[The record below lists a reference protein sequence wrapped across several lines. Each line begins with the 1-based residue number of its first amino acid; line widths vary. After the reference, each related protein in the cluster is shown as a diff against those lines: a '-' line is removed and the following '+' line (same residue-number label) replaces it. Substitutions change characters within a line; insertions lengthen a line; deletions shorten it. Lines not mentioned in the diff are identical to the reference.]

1 MLNNI
6 IKMENIEKW
15 YGKVHALKGVDFS
28 VSEGE
33 VVGLIGENG
42 AGKSSLIKIISGLF
56 PPDKGK
62 IYWEG
67 REVTIDSVKKARE
80 LGIETVHQGGLTINY
95 MSVADNIFLAREIK
109 KNVGPLKIID
119 KVKQNEKAIQLTSE
133 LGLKID
139 SPEKEVRL
147 CSGGEK
153 QGVAIARALYYKS
166 KLLILDEPTEGI
178 APSGQKNILDFVRK
192 IKEKNLSCIFSTP
205 DVYIASPVVDRYVI
219 IAQGKIIGEIN
230 NIATLDLEEIEEMM
244 ILKRKLVESES

>member
-80 LGIETVHQGGLTINY
+80 LGIETIHQNRLTIDTLDV
-95 MSVADNIFLAREIK
+95 SENIFLSREIK
-109 KNVGPLKIID
+109 KNIGPLKIID

-139 SPEKEVRL
+139 SPEEEVRL

-166 KLLILDEPTEGI
+166 KLLILDEPTVGLTIEGI
-178 APSGQKNILDFVRK
+178 RQLKKYIKK
-192 IKEKNLSCIFSTP
+192 ITNENNAGCIFITHNFRHII
-205 DVYIASPVVDRYVI
+205 DIADRYVVLI
-219 IAQGKIIGEIN
+219 RGSIVNELSNK
-230 NIATLDLEEIEEMM
+230 NIKVKDLVKEFFYVTRQSAE
-244 ILKRKLVESES
+244 